1 MKKSKG
7 GDSETVSV
15 KDLQILLGPD
25 QISLN
30 ALYRAVQ
37 NGDVPSVR
45 IGTRL
50 LIPRR
55 WIVDK
60 LASTTTGTK

>member
-7 GDSETVSV
+7 GGSETVSV
-15 KDLQILLGPD
+15 RELQILLGSD

-30 ALYRAVQ
+30 ALYRAVK

-60 LASTTTGTK
+60 LASTNASTK

>member
-1 MKKSKG
+1 MNKSK
-7 GDSETVSV
+7 DSQSETVSV
-15 KDLQILLGPD
+15 RELQLLLGSD
-25 QISLN
+25 KISLN
-30 ALYRAVQ
+30 ALYRAVK

-55 WIVDK
+55 WVDTK
-60 LASTTTGTK
+60 LRGTTASRK

>member
-7 GDSETVSV
+7 GGSETVSV
-15 KDLQILLGPD
+15 RELQILLG
-25 QISLN
+25 ISLN
-30 ALYRAVQ
+30 AIYRAVK

-55 WIVDK
+55 WVDAK
-60 LASTTTGTK
+60 LRGTTASTK